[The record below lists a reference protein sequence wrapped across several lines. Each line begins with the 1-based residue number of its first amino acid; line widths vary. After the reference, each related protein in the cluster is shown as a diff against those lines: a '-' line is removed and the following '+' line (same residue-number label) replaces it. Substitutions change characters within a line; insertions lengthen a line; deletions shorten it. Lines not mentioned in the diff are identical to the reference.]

1 MLVNGQRGKGEVVQP
16 PPGLNVHMVGPPRGE
31 IHEYSLRDEVNRMYN
46 ALIRFQRALNHSFYN
61 SSYPIF
67 SIFCPIVDNNYLLTG
82 KKVQLYFPKM
92 NSRYFIFRATKER
105 EK

>member
-46 ALIRFQRALNHSFYN
+46 ALYDSNEPSTTLFIIQVIPFF
-61 SSYPIF
+61 
-67 SIFCPIVDNNYLLTG
+67 
-82 KKVQLYFPKM
+82 LYFAP
-92 NSRYFIFRATKER
+92 
-105 EK
+105 